1 MKDSPLPPQ
10 LSLNSIILF
19 YKFFCD
25 LAPLYLSSLC
35 SFTDLL
41 PGTTSSLA
49 AHPVG
54 DCQSLS
60 HFLVWKKKDLPLYLD
75 SPLYSSPYSYLVSA
89 KIFFPQ
95 RSVLFCIRIPL
106 PHPSSSLTTF
116 YFDYM
121 ASGYNIFT
129 ITFSD
134 NNTNLNTMSYQL
146 ILIYTSCSLF
156 QNKECHLFTFM

>member
-1 MKDSPLPPQ
+1 MIWLLFTCLAFAPSQTSFQALLPALLPIQ
-10 LSLNSIILF
+10 LVIASLSLISW
-19 YKFFCD
+19 
-25 LAPLYLSSLC
+25 S
-35 SFTDLL
+35 
-41 PGTTSSLA
+41 G
-49 AHPVG
+49 
-54 DCQSLS
+54 
-60 HFLVWKKKDLPLYLD
+60 KKKDLPLYLD